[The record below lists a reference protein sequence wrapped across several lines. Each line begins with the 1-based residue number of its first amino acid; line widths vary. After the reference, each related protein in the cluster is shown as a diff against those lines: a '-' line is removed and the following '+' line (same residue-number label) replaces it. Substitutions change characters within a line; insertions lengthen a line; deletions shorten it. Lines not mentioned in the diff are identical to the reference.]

1 MGLRFR
7 KSISL
12 GGGAKL
18 NISKSSIG
26 VSAGTKGARVSVNS
40 KGRVTTSAGIPGT
53 GMSYVSSK
61 QIGGSERKS
70 AGSEPPGTAS
80 PKPPKEPKKKWYT
93 KTWFI
98 ILMLILFFPVGL
110 YIMWR
115 RSNWS
120 TAAKSVMTAL
130 VAVFVFTNIFTP
142 GLGTPDTPITKG
154 PDDASSRIKVS
165 ASSSSSASNVNDR
178 DPAASVSD
186 AVTSDQSEDQSPV
199 TPPPAT
205 PPQPA
210 IAPEAVPP
218 SSDAPAETPNATASE
233 DTPAVPAMAVSSAV
247 EEQIISE
254 ANKQESVQ
262 YVWAT
267 ATGSKYHRIPNCG
280 RTKNATE
287 VTREEAEAMGLTPCS
302 KCY

>member
-7 KSISL
+7 KGINL

-26 VSAGTKGARVSVNS
+26 VSAGTKGTRVSVNS

-61 QIGGSERKS
+61 QIGSSSSKTSGSVASNS
-70 AGSEPPGTAS
+70 ANPG
-80 PKPPKEPKKKWYT
+80 PPKEPKGKWYT
-93 KTWFI
+93 RTWFI

-142 GLGTPDTPITKG
+142 GHGTPDDPITKG
-154 PDDASSRIKVS
+154 SGDTSSRIKVS
-165 ASSSSSASNVNDR
+165 ASSSSASDLKHE

-186 AVTSDQSEDQSPV
+186 AVTSDQSEDQ
-199 TPPPAT
+199 PPAASLSA
-205 PPQPA
+205 PSPQSA
-210 IAPEAVPP
+210 IEPEAFSFP
-218 SSDAPAETPNATASE
+218 SDAPAETPNATASE
-233 DTPAVPAMAVSSAV
+233 DTPAVPAMAVPSTV

-254 ANKQESVQ
+254 ANKQESAQ